1 MGISEID
8 CIAPTVQIRKLEARK
23 DFKPCQSHIV
33 GDGVRHK
40 SQPESRGF
48 RGSSDHGCPWK
59 LGVGGGKEETKLVR
73 VLLQTPS
80 VRIGL
85 T

>member
-1 MGISEID
+1 MGISKID
-8 CIAPTVQIRKLEARK
+8 FIAPTVKIRKLEARK

-48 RGSSDHGCPWK
+48 HGSSDYGCPWK
-59 LGVGGGKEETKLVR
+59 LGVGGKEETKLVR